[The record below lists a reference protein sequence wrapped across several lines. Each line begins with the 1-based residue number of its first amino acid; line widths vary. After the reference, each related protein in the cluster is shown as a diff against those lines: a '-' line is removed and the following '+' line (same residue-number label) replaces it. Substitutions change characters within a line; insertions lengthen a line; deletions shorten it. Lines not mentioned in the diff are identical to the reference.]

1 MSGVIAFRR
10 KPDTRSV
17 TAFDQLVAP
26 APTDVTPPP
35 VPVILISALPQEIV
49 DLFLYTGDDF
59 SMTLTFTNPDGSIAN
74 LTGSSVKSQIR
85 TTAADVMVA
94 ASFICSISANVV
106 TLSLTSASCQNLV
119 GDYVWDCQI
128 TNVSG
133 AVRTPVAGTV
143 TFTQDVTR

>member
-1 MSGVIAFRR
+1 MSGVVIQAFKKR
-10 KPDTRSV
+10 
-17 TAFDQLVAP
+17 P
-26 APTDVTPPP
+26 APLAVPAP
-35 VPVILISALPQEIV
+35 VSTTFSTVPAISISELPQEV
-49 DLFLYTGDDF
+49 DLALYTGDDF